1 MKIITEKA
9 VTKILTS
16 QDTINNKVVSAE
28 FPKIMKSHKNK
39 SYEKEKSED
48 IYMKNLI
55 KESNSSM
62 IDSVPNISE
71 QAPRGIF
78 GSLLLTEKFIA
89 VIFYPFD
96 ANVKMAKELVGLFVL
111 ASDRFEIQL
120 AV

>member
-1 MKIITEKA
+1 M
-9 VTKILTS
+9 TS

-39 SYEKEKSED
+39 SYGKEKSED
-48 IYMKNLI
+48 ICMKNLI